1 MIRYSS
7 IELRFGSRRLL
18 RNGELCLYPGCVHL
32 LLGDSG
38 CGKTTLLRALAF
50 LHPVRGMH
58 CRWGDME
65 VTPDMHAEV
74 RRTQIAYLTQ
84 EQTMLQ
90 NEGSLQENLELICA
104 LSNVRCEE
112 EKRNA
117 LARLLGLNVEWD
129 AAVTTLSRGER
140 QRYGLLCACMKQA
153 PLVLLDEPTSA
164 LDEEGVRSVCR
175 LLEHLRAQGHTI
187 VLSTHDPR
195 LYPSAQ
201 YCYSFVDGRLQ
212 KEAVGREEALS
223 SKTPPV
229 QTKAPLISMRTLSR
243 GLCQKGSLVFGLCRI
258 AFLCVLCLFPLLEEA
273 LFAQA
278 GDAWISL
285 ANTAQAMPDV
295 RYLGNAPLLERTKV
309 EAQVDG
315 ELLPY

>member
-18 RNGELCLYPGCVHL
+18 RDGELCLYPGCVHL

-50 LHPVRGMH
+50 LHPVRGMR

-140 QRYGLLCACMKQA
+140 QRYGF
-153 PLVLLDEPTSA
+153 V
-164 LDEEGVRSVCR
+164 VC
-175 LLEHLRAQGHTI
+175 
-187 VLSTHDPR
+187 
-195 LYPSAQ
+195 LYETGA
-201 YCYSFVDGRLQ
+201 
-212 KEAVGREEALS
+212 
-223 SKTPPV
+223 
-229 QTKAPLISMRTLSR
+229 
-243 GLCQKGSLVFGLCRI
+243 
-258 AFLCVLCLFPLLEEA
+258 
-273 LFAQA
+273 A
-278 GDAWISL
+278 GA
-285 ANTAQAMPDV
+285 A
-295 RYLGNAPLLERTKV
+295 G
-309 EAQVDG
+309 
-315 ELLPY
+315 

>member
-1 MIRYSS
+1 MIRYSP

-18 RNGELCLYPGCVHL
+18 RDGELCLYPGCVHL

-50 LHPVRGMH
+50 LHPVRGMR

-65 VTPDMHAEV
+65 VTPDMHAGV

-117 LARLLGLNVEWD
+117 LARLLGLSVEWD

-140 QRYGLLCACMKQA
+140 QRYGLLCVCMKQA

-187 VLSTHDPR
+187 VLPRMIPGYILRRSIVILLSTGGCRKKRYAGRKLSHRKRP
-195 LYPSAQ
+195 LY
-201 YCYSFVDGRLQ
+201 GR
-212 KEAVGREEALS
+212 R
-223 SKTPPV
+223 
-229 QTKAPLISMRTLSR
+229 PL
-243 GLCQKGSLVFGLCRI
+243 
-258 AFLCVLCLFPLLEEA
+258 
-273 LFAQA
+273 
-278 GDAWISL
+278 
-285 ANTAQAMPDV
+285 
-295 RYLGNAPLLERTKV
+295 
-309 EAQVDG
+309 
-315 ELLPY
+315 

>member
-1 MIRYSS
+1 M
-7 IELRFGSRRLL
+7 
-18 RNGELCLYPGCVHL
+18 
-32 LLGDSG
+32 
-38 CGKTTLLRALAF
+38 
-50 LHPVRGMH
+50 
-58 CRWGDME
+58 
-65 VTPDMHAEV
+65 
-74 RRTQIAYLTQ
+74 
-84 EQTMLQ
+84 
-90 NEGSLQENLELICA
+90 
-104 LSNVRCEE
+104 RCEE

-229 QTKAPLISMRTLSR
+229 QTKAPLISIRVLSR
-243 GLCQKGSLVFGLCRI
+243 RMCQKGSLVFGLCRI

-285 ANTAQAMPDV
+285 ANTARRCGCA
-295 RYLGNAPLLERTKV
+295 LFGNAPLLVDKGRGTGQEKGAYEDDGVSQGRPFMVVPDPRLTQSWCRRGWHPHGVPVRRWNWCCREVHLISIVPDADVSERNV
-309 EAQVDG
+309 CAI
-315 ELLPY
+315 